1 MWHLGLRGAGLLG
14 FLGASYCSR
23 GTVPVPRVPGNT
35 PSLSI

>member
-1 MWHLGLRGAGLLG
+1 MWHLELRGGWAFGI
-14 FLGASYCSR
+14 FGASYCSR